1 MKPLNSGAALEDT
14 PPTSELPALLP
25 GWCCGATWRD
35 PGGRARLRE
44 AQDGR
49 GVVSFP
55 GPGREAGGG
64 WCGSSPAGPS
74 GLPPTELA
82 SRGPLGDAS
91 QDFPQEGGR
100 PGSAQTGSVPLPVEE
115 VGEETRASGLRM
127 PPPRSRCA
135 EVGLPSGSRGFVT
148 CHNKQL
154 SPVVWDVPARGR
166 LISPGVPQPHRPRP
180 LVVWPHSQTWCQ
192 MRCPLMG

>member
-1 MKPLNSGAALEDT
+1 MPPGVTLGAEPGSGKPRTDGSG
-14 PPTSELPALLP
+14 LLP
-25 GWCCGATWRD
+25 GT
-35 PGGRARLRE
+35 
-44 AQDGR
+44 
-49 GVVSFP
+49 
-55 GPGREAGGG
+55 GREAGGG

-82 SRGPLGDAS
+82 SRGP
-91 QDFPQEGGR
+91 PGR

-180 LVVWPHSQTWCQ
+180 LVVWPHSRTWCQ
-192 MRCPLMG
+192 MRCCLMG